1 MVAYN
6 PWEDRR
12 PMRAHNG
19 TTKTVQSVARDRAW
33 QRRLKQ
39 RARRQLRRDYDP
51 RRVLRVLGDHPVLTY
66 CITVSGTSYPWDA
79 SAANPCEQ
87 PKRRYCA
94 AIRKL
99 GVG

>member
-1 MVAYN
+1 MVASN
-6 PWEDRR
+6 PWGDRR
-12 PMRAHNG
+12 PEMPYNG
-19 TTKTVQSVARDRAW
+19 TDKTVQSVARDRAW
-33 QRRLKQ
+33 QRRFKQ
-39 RARRQLRRDYDP
+39 RARRQLRRDHDL

-66 CITVSGTSYPWDA
+66 CITVSGTSYPW
-79 SAANPCEQ
+79 EQ